1 MFRRANICP
10 LQRALRDCVGG
21 ECVRK
26 KRAAVEA
33 LRAVRPLP
41 PLLAPGTRAS
51 GHGRRCAVRLAVCGQ
66 AEQGVWLAQA
76 AARLGLVRPLFSSL
90 PGVFTAKGSLPGV
103 FTAKGSLPGVFTA
116 TMRLA

>member
-1 MFRRANICP
+1 M
-10 LQRALRDCVGG
+10 
-21 ECVRK
+21 RK

-51 GHGRRCAVRLAVCGQ
+51 GHGRQCAVRLAVCGQ

-76 AARLGLVRPLFSSL
+76 AALALVRTVHTQ
-90 PGVFTAKGSLPGV
+90 GEIA
-103 FTAKGSLPGVFTA
+103 ACEA
-116 TMRLA
+116 